1 MRDAIKHFNLKI
13 FNNKATEGKWTKTN
27 SNNIDK
33 TNEEQQI
40 NKYRN
45 SQIELKRRVEHLI
58 TKNTE
63 KKNKNNSTRRSQ
75 FKALLEHC
83 EANEKK
89 QQ

>member
-45 SQIELKRRVEHLI
+45 SQIDLKRRVEHLI

-63 KKNKNNSTRRSQ
+63 KK
-75 FKALLEHC
+75 E
-83 EANEKK
+83 
-89 QQ
+89 